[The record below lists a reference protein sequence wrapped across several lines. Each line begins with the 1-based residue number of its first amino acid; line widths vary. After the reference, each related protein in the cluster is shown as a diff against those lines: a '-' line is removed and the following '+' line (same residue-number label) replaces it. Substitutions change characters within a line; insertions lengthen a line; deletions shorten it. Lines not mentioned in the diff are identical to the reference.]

1 MQVREAESGAEFV
14 VAEGG
19 AETEGGQRRGG
30 LARGFGYDVFA
41 FGTFF
46 VAGRFLRGWPVRGSF
61 GCEDYSLAAA
71 ALRLAGGWGFD
82 AQAQEHVAAAEVV
95 LGGVVEGVL
104 FSDAGPGC
112 GAQGFDLV
120 RDRASVH
127 DAEFDFDFRVCFFGL
142 GHGDSVGAVVG
153 GSQKI

>member
-1 MQVREAESGAEFV
+1 VQVREAESGAEFV

-82 AQAQEHVAAAEVV
+82 AQAQEHVAAAEVA

-120 RDRASVH
+120 FLDWGMGIVSVRLS
-127 DAEFDFDFRVCFFGL
+127 EEVKRFNTEGTEERRR
-142 GHGDSVGAVVG
+142 
-153 GSQKI
+153 QI